1 MALTRRSGQRMN
13 GAIWPGFVDAMT
25 ALLLVLMFVLSIFM
39 IVQSVLRDT
48 IDTQDN
54 ELDALTQQ
62 VSSLADALGLERDRA
77 AGLQTEIGQLS
88 SDLATAAAEGQTQVA
103 LIASL
108 SGQLEARGAELAA
121 ATAQITSFEAQ
132 VATLLAQRDT
142 ARGEAGALTVTVAEL
157 ESARTELLTQQEALN
172 LALASARQEID
183 TQLEAARLV
192 AARREALD
200 AMIADLQNQVVA
212 GEASLTD
219 TLARLTAAEGTTEAQ
234 RADLVA
240 LAAELA
246 EGQASLADAL
256 ARLTAAEGT
265 AETRRADLAAL
276 AAQLAEA
283 ENAVTSGAT
292 QTTALTAQIAELQ
305 KNLVLAESAS
315 ADADALRARMAE
327 LEASLTE
334 AERAKLAQLA
344 AAETLRR
351 RLAATET
358 SLSAEETALLAERAA
373 VEALRRRL
381 VTTESSLTQEEAALL
396 AERAAAAALRER
408 LASVEALLSEEE
420 QARLTDLAA
429 AETLRA
435 RLAASDTELTA
446 MTLALEEQRKRA
458 EDTLTL
464 LAAAQA
470 ATTQTD
476 ADLQGREALLAIASA
491 QITAEQKRT
500 AESARRVALLNEQVA
515 ALRGQLGELQGL
527 LDAASARDRNANVR
541 LDALGS
547 QLNTALAQVASEQK
561 RRADL
566 EETERKRLEAETKKL
581 ENFRSEFFGQLREV
595 LAGREGVRIVG
606 DRFVFSS
613 EVLFDQGAANL
624 AEEGQVQIAGVVATL
639 REISDQ
645 IPADIDWILRVD
657 GHTDTVPLSGT
668 GAFADNWELS
678 QARAL
683 SVVRFMQEVLGF
695 PPNRMAATGFGE
707 WQPVALA
714 DTEAARAQNR
724 RIELKLTER

>member
-142 ARGEAGALTVTVAEL
+142 ARGEAGALTVTVTEL

-183 TQLEAARLV
+183 TQLEAALLA

-265 AETRRADLAAL
+265 AETRLADLAAL

-358 SLSAEETALLAERAA
+358 SLSAEETALLAE
-373 VEALRRRL
+373 
-381 VTTESSLTQEEAALL
+381 SSLTQEEVALL